1 MKKVRVGFVGAGGI
15 ANAHMDCISRMEGV
29 EVVGICDVVREKAE
43 RAAGRFGCRA
53 YTSYEELLEKEP
65 MDALFV
71 CVPPH
76 AHGME
81 IMAAKR
87 GIAIMVEKPIART
100 LEMAREIERAIAE
113 SGVISSVA
121 YHWRYMNSVKQAKE
135 ILSGRKIAMALGYW
149 IGGLPGVPW
158 WRVKDQGGGQVIEQ
172 TTHIFDLAR
181 YMVGDVDEVYGV
193 AFKGLMEDVP
203 GYNVEDASTVTL
215 KFKNGAIGNITSSCI
230 VSQGYMVGLN
240 LLTRDLVVEITG
252 GSLRVRYPGRTEE
265 IRETAWAYYEE
276 DKAFLEA
283 VRTGDRSGIRS
294 TYSDGLETLRVTL
307 AAEESFVTGK
317 PVKL

>member
-53 YTSYEELLEKEP
+53 YTSYGELLEKEP

>member
-149 IGGLPGVPW
+149 IGGLPGAPW